1 MKYFHYF
8 IYQHIWRW
16 ENTYQK
22 SVPRKRCEWYANRIL
37 LTWNGWGKFTWEPG
51 LHGSPVSCLPYLL
64 QLIHIHY
71 LAKVTLLA
79 PKCETS
85 AFLSLIYHYFII
97 LKLRICNVWLWRKLM
112 AVQAKTNKKSPGEL
126 DLVVLP
132 WRKMTKPC
140 LMSASGK
147 AFRTRKKDL
156 KILKIAFLFIL

>member
-1 MKYFHYF
+1 MKIGKHLPEVCAKEEMWM
-8 IYQHIWRW
+8 ICKQ
-16 ENTYQK
+16 
-22 SVPRKRCEWYANRIL
+22 IL

-112 AVQAKTNKKSPGEL
+112 AVQAKTNKKISWGAWLSGSSLKEN
-126 DLVVLP
+126 DQALP
-132 WRKMTKPC
+132 NVSLRESLQNQEEGFKN
-140 LMSASGK
+140 S
-147 AFRTRKKDL
+147 
-156 KILKIAFLFIL
+156 